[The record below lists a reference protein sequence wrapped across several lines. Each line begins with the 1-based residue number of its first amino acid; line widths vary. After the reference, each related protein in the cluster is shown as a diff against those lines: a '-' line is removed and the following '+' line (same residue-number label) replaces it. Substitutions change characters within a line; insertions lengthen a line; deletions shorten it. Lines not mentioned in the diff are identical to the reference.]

1 MEMRKVVP
9 VTVLAIALIIIV
21 LWTIGRRTTVREKS
35 AAVQSREAVR
45 DQHGDMAA
53 VQHDNPKA
61 ATSAAH
67 AAAVVADTAAVDT
80 VKQEWVK
87 IPGTGIGLWPKP

>member
-9 VTVLAIALIIIV
+9 VTVLALALIITV
-21 LWTIGRRTTVREKS
+21 LWTLGRRTTVREEA
-35 AAVQSREAVR
+35 AAVQPKEAVAA
-45 DQHGDMAA
+45 QHGDMTA
-53 VQHDNPKA
+53 VQHDDPKA
-61 ATSAAH
+61 ATLTAQ

-80 VKQEWVK
+80 VKKDWVK